1 MNLSHQAAL
10 LNAAQVELQRAEDIL
25 YSSKK
30 DLNSSIERYDSA
42 ISEKKVITQDYLD
55 WNYIHYYRK
64 ILILKIS
71 TNF

>member
-71 TNF
+71 ANF